1 MASDMSGVAAD
12 EQLPPAGRSA
22 GPGGADLVSAGE
34 GGGATG
40 RDRRRRPTTDLHV
53 EVVRRGAEIRIAG
66 RLDGRNAPVAR
77 AVLHS
82 TIDDGHG
89 DVVLHLGR
97 LDIWDA
103 SGLGVVVG
111 AHRRA
116 QQAGRRL
123 VLTDVPLRQLR
134 QLRATRLHRVLT
146 VEPFAIA

>member
-1 MASDMSGVAAD
+1 M
-12 EQLPPAGRSA
+12 R
-22 GPGGADLVSAGE
+22 
-34 GGGATG
+34 
-40 RDRRRRPTTDLHV
+40 TDLHV
-53 EVVRRGAEIRIAG
+53 EVVRRGAEIEIAG

-103 SGLGVVVG
+103 RGLGVVVA

-146 VEPFAIA
+146 VEPVAVA